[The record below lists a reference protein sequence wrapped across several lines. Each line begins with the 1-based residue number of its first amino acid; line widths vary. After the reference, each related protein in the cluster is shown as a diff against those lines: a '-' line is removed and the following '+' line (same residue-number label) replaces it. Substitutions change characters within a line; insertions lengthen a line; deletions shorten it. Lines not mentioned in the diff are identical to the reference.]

1 MRFIRVLS
9 LLVAALGMVT
19 GQARAQAYPIK
30 PIRILVPFAPG
41 GSIDVLARL
50 LAPRMAEELGQPVI
64 VENRPGA
71 GGRIAPDSVAKSAPD
86 GYTILISS
94 NFLAVMP
101 ALYKKASF
109 DPRRDLAPLSQLI
122 ATELVLVGTPKLG
135 VSTLKEFIALAKREP
150 GKLNH
155 ASTGVASQ
163 LHLTM
168 EVIKNLAGIDVVQ
181 IPYKGDGPALSALLS
196 GEVSVAVLPISTVS
210 LHVKGGRLRA
220 IAVTGATRSAALPEV
235 PTIVESGLPGVEM
248 SGWMSFF
255 APAGTSR
262 PILSRLQQAAAKALA
277 APEVRERLPSLGQI
291 PVGSTPEEFEVKY
304 RSDVETFQRI
314 VADAKI
320 GPQD

>member
-1 MRFIRVLS
+1 MKRLRIFFFLIVVL
-9 LLVAALGMVT
+9 APYAE
-19 GQARAQAYPIK
+19 AQTYPTR

-50 LAPRMAEELGQPVI
+50 LAPRMSDDLGQPVI

-71 GGRIAPDSVAKSAPD
+71 GGRIAPEAVAKAAPD

-109 DPRRDLAPLSQLI
+109 DPTRELAPLSQLI
-122 ATELVLVGTPKLG
+122 STELILVATPSLPA
-135 VSTLKEFIALAKREP
+135 SNLKEFIALAKREP

-168 EVIKNLAGIDVVQ
+168 EVIKSLAGIDVVQ
-181 IPYKGDGPALSALLS
+181 IPYKGDGPALAALLS

-210 LHVKGGRLRA
+210 TQVKNGKLRA

-235 PTIVESGLPGVEM
+235 PTIIESGLPGVEM

-255 APAGTSR
+255 APAGTPR
-262 PILSRLQQAAAKALA
+262 PILTKVQQAAAKALA
-277 APEVRERLPSLGQI
+277 APEVRERLPALGQI
-291 PVGSTPEEFEVKY
+291 PVGSTPEDFEAKY
-304 RSDVETFQRI
+304 KADVATFQRI
-314 VADAKI
+314 VTDAKI
-320 GPQD
+320 APQD

>member
-1 MRFIRVLS
+1 MKLLRVFS
-9 LLVAALGMVT
+9 LLVAALGVIA
-19 GQARAQAYPIK
+19 GEAVAQAYPTK

-50 LAPRMAEELGQPVI
+50 LAPKMADELGQPVI

-71 GGRIAPDSVAKSAPD
+71 GGRIAPEAVAKSAPD

-109 DPRRDLAPLSQLI
+109 DPTRELAPLSQLI
-122 ATELVLVGTPKLG
+122 ATELILVATPKLE
-135 VSTLKEFIALAKREP
+135 VNSLKEFIALAKAKP
-150 GKLNH
+150 GQLNH

-168 EVIKNLAGIDVVQ
+168 EVIKSLADIDVEQ

-210 LHVKGGRLRA
+210 LQVKNGRLRA
-220 IAVTGATRSAALPEV
+220 IAVTGTTRSSALPEV
-235 PTIVESGLPGVEM
+235 PTIIESGLPGVDM

-255 APAGTSR
+255 APAGTPR
-262 PILSRLQQAAAKALA
+262 PILSRVQQAAAKALA
-277 APEVRERLPSLGQI
+277 APDVRERLPVLGQI
-291 PVGSTPEEFEVKY
+291 PVGSTPEQFEAKY
-304 RSDVETFQRI
+304 KADVETFQRI
-314 VADAKI
+314 VANAKI
-320 GPQD
+320 APQD

>member
-1 MRFIRVLS
+1 MKLLRVFS
-9 LLVAALGMVT
+9 LLLAALGVIA
-19 GQARAQAYPIK
+19 GEAGAQAYPTK

-50 LAPRMAEELGQPVI
+50 LAPKMADELGQPVI

-71 GGRIAPDSVAKSAPD
+71 GGRIAPEAVAKSAPD

-109 DPRRDLAPLSQLI
+109 DPTRELAPLSQLI
-122 ATELVLVGTPKLG
+122 ATELILVATP
-135 VSTLKEFIALAKREP
+135 TLEVNSLQELIALAKAKP
-150 GKLNH
+150 GHLNH

-168 EVIKNLAGIDVVQ
+168 EVIKSLAGIDVVQ

-210 LHVKGGRLRA
+210 LQVKSGRLRA
-220 IAVTGATRSAALPEV
+220 IAVTGATRSSALPEV
-235 PTIVESGLPGVEM
+235 PTIIESGLPGVEM

-255 APAGTSR
+255 APAGTPR
-262 PILSRLQQAAAKALA
+262 PILARVQQAAAKALA
-277 APEVRERLPSLGQI
+277 APDVRERLPALGQI
-291 PVGSTPEEFEVKY
+291 PVGSTPEQFEAKY
-304 RSDVETFQRI
+304 KADVETFQRI
-314 VADAKI
+314 VANAKI
-320 GPQD
+320 APQD

>member
-1 MRFIRVLS
+1 MKLLRILS
-9 LLVAALGMVT
+9 LLVVALGTVAAEA
-19 GQARAQAYPIK
+19 QAQAYPTK

-50 LAPRMAEELGQPVI
+50 LSPRMAEELGQPVI

-71 GGRIAPDSVAKSAPD
+71 GGRIAPEAVAKSAPD

-101 ALYKKASF
+101 ALYKKGSF

-122 ATELVLVGTPKLG
+122 STELILVATPKLE
-135 VSTLKEFIALAKREP
+135 VNNLKEFIAFAKAKP
-150 GKLNH
+150 GVLNH

-168 EVIKNLAGIDVVQ
+168 EVIKSLAGIDVVQ

-210 LHVKGGRLRA
+210 LQVKTGRLRP
-220 IAVTGATRSAALPEV
+220 IAVTGTTRSAALPEV
-235 PTIVESGLPGVEM
+235 PTIIESGLPGVDM
-248 SGWMSFF
+248 AGWMSFF
-255 APAGTSR
+255 APAGTPG
-262 PILSRLQQAAAKALA
+262 PILPRVQQAAAKALA
-277 APEVRERLPSLGQI
+277 APEVRERLPALGQI
-291 PVGSTPEEFEVKY
+291 PVGSTPEQFEAKY
-304 RSDVETFQRI
+304 KADVEAFQRI

-320 GPQD
+320 APQD

>member
-1 MRFIRVLS
+1 VFS
-9 LLVAALGMVT
+9 LLVVALTLVSVD
-19 GQARAQAYPIK
+19 ARAQPYPTK

-50 LAPRMAEELGQPVI
+50 LSPRMAEELGQPVI

-71 GGRIAPDSVAKSAPD
+71 GGRIAPEAVAKSAPD

-101 ALYKKASF
+101 ALYKKSSF
-109 DPRRDLAPLSQLI
+109 DPTRELAPLSQLI
-122 ATELVLVGTPKLG
+122 ATELILVATPKLEA
-135 VSTLKEFIALAKREP
+135 SNLKEFIALAKREP

-168 EVIKNLAGIDVVQ
+168 EVIKSLAGIDVEQ

-210 LHVKGGRLRA
+210 LQVKSGRLRA
-220 IAVTGATRSAALPEV
+220 IAVTGTTRSAALPEV
-235 PTIVESGLPGVEM
+235 PTIIESGLPGVDM

-255 APAGTSR
+255 APAGTPR
-262 PILSRLQQAAAKALA
+262 PILTRVQQAAAKALA
-277 APEVRERLPSLGQI
+277 APEVRERLPALGQI
-291 PVGSTPEEFEVKY
+291 PVGSTPEQFDAKY
-304 RSDVETFQRI
+304 KADVETFQRI
-314 VADAKI
+314 VTNAKI
-320 GPQD
+320 APQD

>member
-1 MRFIRVLS
+1 MTLLRVFS
-9 LLVAALGMVT
+9 LVLVTLAVT
-19 GQARAQAYPIK
+19 SGVQAQSYPTR

-50 LAPRMAEELGQPVI
+50 LAPKMAEELGQPVL

-71 GGRIAPDSVAKSAPD
+71 GGRIAPEAVAKSAPD

-94 NFLAVMP
+94 NFLAVIP
-101 ALYKKASF
+101 ALYKKLSF
-109 DPRRDLAPLSQLI
+109 DPTRELAPLSQLI
-122 ATELVLVGTPKLG
+122 ATELVLVATPALP
-135 VSTLKEFIALAKREP
+135 VSNLKEFIALAKREP

-168 EVIKNLAGIDVVQ
+168 EVIKSLAGIDVVQ

-210 LHVKGGRLRA
+210 LQVKSGRLRA
-220 IAVTGATRSAALPEV
+220 IAVTGATRSASLPEV
-235 PTIVESGLPGVEM
+235 PTIIESGLPGVEM

-255 APAGTSR
+255 APAGTPR
-262 PILSRLQQAAAKALA
+262 PILSRVQQAASKALA
-277 APEVRERLPSLGQI
+277 APDVRERLVTQGGNEI
-291 PVGSTPEEFEVKY
+291 VTGTPEDFAALIK
-304 RSDVETFQRI
+304 SDLRQYAKLI
-314 VADAKI
+314 KDAKI
-320 GPQD
+320 PAQ